1 MQPAAAAAR
10 ITHRAAGGIM
20 DVAQQDLN
28 AKTA

>member
-1 MQPAAAAAR
+1 MQPAAAAR